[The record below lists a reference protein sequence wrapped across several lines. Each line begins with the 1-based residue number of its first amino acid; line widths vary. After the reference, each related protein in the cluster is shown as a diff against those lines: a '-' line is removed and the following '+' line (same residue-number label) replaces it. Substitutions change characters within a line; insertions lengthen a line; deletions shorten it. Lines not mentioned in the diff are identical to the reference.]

1 MPDPKPP
8 PSSFTAVASPGRLV
22 LAGKID
28 ERAGVADLA
37 NTVPPGRLAVDLA
50 EVTYINSLGVRDWVM
65 FLRRL
70 AARGVAV
77 TLERCADVMVLQMN
91 MITDARGQA
100 TVQSFFA
107 PFACDG
113 CGWEGAALVVT
124 DEVGAV
130 VAQGKT
136 PETDCPECGQKARFG
151 DFVDRYFLF
160 LST

>member
-1 MPDPKPP
+1 MPDPRA
-8 PSSFTAVASPGRLV
+8 STFTAVASPGRLV

-28 ERAGVADLA
+28 ERARLADLA
-37 NTVPPGRLAVDLA
+37 SAAPPGPLTIDLA
-50 EVTYINSLGVRDWVM
+50 DVTNINSLGVRDWVA

-100 TVQSFFA
+100 EVRSFYA
-107 PFACDG
+107 PFACDA
-113 CGWEGAALVVT
+113 CGWEGGTLVVT
-124 DEVGAV
+124 DEVQPVIAAG
-130 VAQGKT
+130 GT
-136 PETDCPECGQKARFG
+136 PECVCPECGQRARFA

-160 LST
+160 LSA